1 MRVRKMVV
9 LASGLF
15 VTLVMNRWVVA
26 QPPATPIAPAQ
37 APAADASPATQT
49 PPAAQ
54 TPSRAARGPGGI
66 ARDGGGSNALASPTI
81 ESDKKVTFK
90 VKAPDA
96 KSVTLTCDF
105 QDEKPLVKGEDGTWS
120 LTVGPI
126 DPEVYYYNFVVDGVR
141 TIDPGNPKAKVGYYT
156 STLTS
161 ILEVPGNEPAFYDVK
176 DVPHGELRTIVY
188 KSKSN
193 NVTREL
199 TVYIP
204 PGYDDAANKDKRYPV
219 LYLLHGNANDQQS
232 WHRYG
237 RANEILDNLL
247 AEDKIK
253 PFMVVMPLGYG
264 RASING
270 DGTGIPGRGPAAG
283 GPGAPGTAG
292 RGPGDGPDLYEQ
304 DVMQDIIP
312 MIDAKYRTIAD
323 RKARA
328 IAGFSMGGGQS
339 GRIGLRN
346 LDTFSHVV
354 IMSAGAGGANAEPI
368 ATLAK
373 DVEGTNK
380 KLDLLWI
387 GCGRDDGLFGSAKGT
402 SDALK
407 LVGINHIFRETD
419 GAHHWRVWRRYLNE
433 IAPQLFKNAG
443 A

>member
-1 MRVRKMVV
+1 MSVRRVAVFVVSVMV
-9 LASGLF
+9 GLL
-15 VTLVMNRWVVA
+15 TNQRLTA
-26 QPPATPIAPAQ
+26 QTPAAQ
-37 APAADASPATQT
+37 AT
-49 PPAAQ
+49 PAAQ
-54 TPSRAARGPGGI
+54 TPAAEQPPARDNRNTAGKS
-66 ARDGGGSNALASPTI
+66 ARDGGGNNALASPVI
-81 ESDKKVTFK
+81 DSDRKVTFK
-90 VKAPDA
+90 VRAPEA
-96 KSVTLTCDF
+96 KTITLTCDF
-105 QDEKPLVKGEDGTWS
+105 QDETPLVKGHDDIWS

-141 TIDPGNPKAKVGYYT
+141 AIDPGNPKAKIGYYT

-161 ILEVPGNEPAFYDVK
+161 ILEVPGNELAFYDVK
-176 DVPHGELRTIVY
+176 DVPHGELRTIIY

-199 TVYIP
+199 TVYVP
-204 PGYDDAANKDKRYPV
+204 PGYDDAANRDKRYPV

-247 AEDKIK
+247 AEGKIK
-253 PFMVVMPLGYG
+253 PFLVVMPLGYG

-270 DGTGIPGRGPAAG
+270 DGTGIPAASATSV
-283 GPGAPGTAG
+283 PTGATGAG
-292 RGPGDGPDLYEQ
+292 RNAGSGLDLYEQ

-312 MIDAKYRTIAD
+312 LVDSKYRTIAD
-323 RKARA
+323 RRARA
-328 IAGFSMGGGQS
+328 IVGFSMGGGQA

-346 LDTFSHVV
+346 LDTFSHVG
-354 IMSAGAGGANAEPI
+354 IMSAGAGTASSEPI

-373 DVEGTNK
+373 DVEGANK

-387 GCGRDDGLFGSAKGT
+387 GCGRDDSLFPAAKAT

-407 LVGINHIFRETD
+407 SIGINHTFRETE

-433 IAPQLFKNAG
+433 VAPQLFKDG
-443 A
+443 S